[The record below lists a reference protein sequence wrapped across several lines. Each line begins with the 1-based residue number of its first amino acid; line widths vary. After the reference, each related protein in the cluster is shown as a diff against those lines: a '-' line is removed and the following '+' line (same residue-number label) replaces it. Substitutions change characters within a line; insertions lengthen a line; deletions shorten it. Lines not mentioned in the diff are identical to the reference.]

1 MDGRSI
7 MFSIVYCTRIL
18 NSEVPEVEQYRD
30 PCAVKI
36 YKYEVR
42 TVVQSPK
49 FE

>member
-30 PCAVKI
+30 PCAVKM
-36 YKYEVR
+36 YKYEFQATER
-42 TVVQSPK
+42 YAP
-49 FE
+49 